1 MGKQVLYFLL
11 PGLLS
16 TYWLKD
22 WSWVFL
28 TVESLLNTTGFLNRS
43 AAFCDR
49 SARCS
54 SVPFC
59 WEKNRHTTVPFVYKR
74 EDINLKGT
82 FLWGD
87 RTQLLQSGFH
97 SSGCGLYWMEVS
109 AAGEK
114 SRRVIN
120 FCFFFCCCCLICGGN
135 DWLFALWAPSC
146 RTLYFFTNQTS
157 SLWPAF
163 ASNADFKQKIAPLH
177 LCCAKP
183 RVCCCQVAAS
193 LPPNTICIILKRVAF
208 SLSPC
213 LVQKSVVFCSPIDL
227 YDKKN

>member
-59 WEKNRHTTVPFVYKR
+59 WEKTRHTTVSFVYKR

-97 SSGCGLYWMEVS
+97 NSGRGLHWMEVS
-109 AAGEK
+109 DAGKK
-114 SRRVIN
+114 SRRAIN
-120 FCFFFCCCCLICGGN
+120 FSFFFFVQYVVATTGFLLCGHPPAE
-135 DWLFALWAPSC
+135 LSTSLPSRPLHC
-146 RTLYFFTNQTS
+146 DQHL
-157 SLWPAF
+157 PAMPIL
-163 ASNADFKQKIAPLH
+163 QKLTPLH

-183 RVCCCQVAAS
+183 CVCCCQVAAS
-193 LPPNTICIILKRVAF
+193 LPLNTICIILKRVAF

-213 LVQKSVVFCSPIDL
+213 PVQKSVVFCSPIDL

>member
-120 FCFFFCCCCLICGGN
+120 FCFFFLLL
-135 DWLFALWAPSC
+135 LFNMWWQRLA
-146 RTLYFFTNQTS
+146 
-157 SLWPAF
+157 
-163 ASNADFKQKIAPLH
+163 
-177 LCCAKP
+177 
-183 RVCCCQVAAS
+183 
-193 LPPNTICIILKRVAF
+193 
-208 SLSPC
+208 
-213 LVQKSVVFCSPIDL
+213 FCSVGTLLQNSLLLYQPDL
-227 YDKKN
+227 FIVTGICQQCRF

>member
-1 MGKQVLYFLL
+1 MGENRFYIFLL

-59 WEKNRHTTVPFVYKR
+59 WGKKNRHTTVPFVYKR
-74 EDINLKGT
+74 EDTNSKGT

-87 RTQLLQSGFH
+87 RTQLFTKWISQPGPWFILDGSI
-97 SSGCGLYWMEVS
+97 GCRGKKVEEWLTFPLF
-109 AAGEK
+109 
-114 SRRVIN
+114 
-120 FCFFFCCCCLICGGN
+120 FCFVE
-135 DWLFALWAPSC
+135 
-146 RTLYFFTNQTS
+146 Y
-157 SLWPAF
+157 
-163 ASNADFKQKIAPLH
+163 
-177 LCCAKP
+177 
-183 RVCCCQVAAS
+183 VVA
-193 LPPNTICIILKRVAF
+193 TTVAF
-208 SLSPC
+208 CFAGTLLQNSP
-213 LVQKSVVFCSPIDL
+213 LL
-227 YDKKN
+227 YQAELFIVAGICHKCRF

>member
-59 WEKNRHTTVPFVYKR
+59 WEKTRHTTVSFVYKR

-97 SSGCGLYWMEVS
+97 NSGRGLHWMEVS
-109 AAGEK
+109 DAGKK
-114 SRRVIN
+114 SRRAIN
-120 FCFFFCCCCLICGGN
+120 FSFFFFCSICGGN

-146 RTLYFFTNQTS
+146 RTLHFFTKQTS

-163 ASNADFKQKIAPLH
+163 ASDAHFTKTHSFAPL
-177 LCCAKP
+177 LCQAL
-183 RVCCCQVAAS
+183 RVL
-193 LPPNTICIILKRVAF
+193 LPSRGVSAPEH
-208 SLSPC
+208 
-213 LVQKSVVFCSPIDL
+213 DL
-227 YDKKN
+227 YHFKACCL